1 MKDDHELD
9 EVDVTVLVGVVDPKY
24 VLLHLKEREHFC
36 IFFHGD
42 SNLGT

>member
-24 VLLHLKEREHFC
+24 VLLHLKERDHFC
-36 IFFHGD
+36 IFFSWG
-42 SNLGT
+42 L